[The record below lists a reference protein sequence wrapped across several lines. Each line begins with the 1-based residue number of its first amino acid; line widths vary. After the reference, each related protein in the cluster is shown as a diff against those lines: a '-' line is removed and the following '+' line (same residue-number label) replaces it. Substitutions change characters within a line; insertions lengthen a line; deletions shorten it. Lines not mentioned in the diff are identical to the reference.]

1 MPGREKRTDV
11 LIIGAGPAGLA
22 TAACLKQAGIPFVL
36 LEREDRVGA
45 AWHHHYDRLRLHT
58 DKSRSSLPHLP
69 FAEEYPQYP
78 SRLQVIEY
86 LDDYARHFEL
96 EPVFGQN
103 VEWAS
108 FENDHW
114 YTTTQ
119 DSSYRSR
126 FLVVASGHAGRPNIP
141 RWPGQESYRGDI
153 LHSSQYDSGSHY
165 RDRSVLVVGFGN
177 SGGEIAID
185 LYEHGAKTCLAV
197 RGPVNVIPRDLFGIP
212 MVAISAAMGRLPFR
226 LADALTA
233 PVMRSLYGD
242 LEDLGLA
249 RAGYGPF
256 AQISQRSKVPI
267 IDVGTVELIRQGRI
281 KVCPGIER
289 FTQNGVVF
297 TDGSELACDAAILAT
312 GFRPAINSFLINS
325 PALDGNGA
333 PRYKRGA
340 AELPGLFFCGFYVA
354 PAGMFH
360 VIGSEAKNIARAIA
374 KKQADR
380 SNHTVE
386 SSLSAEAT

>member
-1 MPGREKRTDV
+1 
-11 LIIGAGPAGLA
+11 
-22 TAACLKQAGIPFVL
+22 
-36 LEREDRVGA
+36 
-45 AWHHHYDRLRLHT
+45 
-58 DKSRSSLPHLP
+58 
-69 FAEEYPQYP
+69 
-78 SRLQVIEY
+78 LQVIEY
-86 LDDYARHFEL
+86 LDDYAKHFEL

-141 RWPGQESYRGDI
+141 HWPGQESYGGDI
-153 LHSSQYDSGSHY
+153 LHSSQYENGSRY

-185 LYEHGAKTCLAV
+185 LCEHGAKTCLAV
-197 RGPVNVIPRDLFGIP
+197 RGPVNVVPRDLFGIP
-212 MVAISAAMGRLPFR
+212 MVAISAAMRRLPFR

-233 PVMRSLYGD
+233 PVMRNLYGD

-249 RAGYGPF
+249 RPDHGPF
-256 AQISQRSKVPI
+256 AQIGQRSKVPI

-289 FTQNGVVF
+289 FTESGVVF
-297 TDGSELACDAAILAT
+297 TDGSELACDAVILAT
-312 GFRPAINSFLINS
+312 GFRPAISSFLVNS
-325 PALDGNGA
+325 PALDGNGN
-333 PRYKRGA
+333 PRYKGGA

-354 PAGMFH
+354 PTGMFH
-360 VIGSEAKNIARAIA
+360 VIASEAKNIARAIA
-374 KKQADR
+374 KK
-380 SNHTVE
+380 
-386 SSLSAEAT
+386 